1 MEKFFRF
8 RSKDKKEIHIGITIT
23 GETEIEE
30 IKSIS
35 EKLRMGIE
43 KDSTI
48 RKKVSFDIIGIT
60 EEKLNQ

>member
-8 RSKDKKEIHIGITIT
+8 RSKDKKEIHIEISIKGKA
-23 GETEIEE
+23 EIEE
-30 IKSIS
+30 LKEIS
-35 EKLRMGIE
+35 EILRMGIE

>member
-1 MEKFFRF
+1 MEKIFRF
-8 RSKDKKEIHIGITIT
+8 RSKDKKEIHIEISIKGKA
-23 GETEIEE
+23 EIEE
-30 IKSIS
+30 LKEIS
-35 EKLRMGIE
+35 EILRMGIE

>member
-8 RSKDKKEIHIGITIT
+8 RSKDKKEIHIEISIKGKA
-23 GETEIEE
+23 EIEE
-30 IKSIS
+30 LKEIS
-35 EKLRMGIE
+35 ETLRMGIE